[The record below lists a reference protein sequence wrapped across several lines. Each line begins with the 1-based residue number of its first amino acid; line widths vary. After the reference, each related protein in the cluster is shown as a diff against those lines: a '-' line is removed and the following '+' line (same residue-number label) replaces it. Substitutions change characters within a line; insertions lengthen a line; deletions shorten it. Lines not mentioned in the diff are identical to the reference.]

1 MKQFYRMVGSAGT
14 GGPIK
19 DETLIIAEAKLYKYI
34 DQKVL
39 YRLQQINHE
48 MSMVVFKRSFYTFTL
63 IKCTKEVKGSF

>member
-1 MKQFYRMVGSAGT
+1 MVGSAGT

-19 DETLIIAEAKLYKYI
+19 DETLIISEAKLYKYI

-39 YRLQQINHE
+39 YRLQQIHHE

-63 IKCTKEVKGSF
+63 INCTKEVKGSF